1 MPFVP
6 FFYGPGS
13 PEKTVFP
20 LIFFMARNLQ
30 LNIIEVEK
38 STESF
43 LVYFSR
49 REVNLE
55 K

>member
-1 MPFVP
+1 MSH
-6 FFYGPGS
+6 FFNGLGP

-38 STESF
+38 LADSF